1 LRQLFQDDCGLIKDW
16 GAPLNSP
23 RKEFKNTSQSVDPL
37 TLNIAITTWDDVPGD
52 GMYPTTLSTP
62 SESGLSPLH
71 IGSILEIEPLPM
83 QFAGL
88 EDNRSIEAEG
98 SWVSGYASASPRLS
112 GNTSSM
118 DYSDAGMK
126 ELVNCDE
133 DIAYSPTPLYT
144 NDQDLPIADSRNESA
159 YHELGT
165 PDNAVTDWELLFN
178 SDPMSN
184 VDYQEQVLGSPIY
197 WGEDPGASDV
207 ALD

>member
-1 LRQLFQDDCGLIKDW
+1 
-16 GAPLNSP
+16 
-23 RKEFKNTSQSVDPL
+23 
-37 TLNIAITTWDDVPGD
+37 LNIAITTLDDVPGD
-52 GMYPTTLSTP
+52 GIYPTALSTP
-62 SESGLSPLH
+62 SESGLSPLP
-71 IGSILEIEPLPM
+71 IVSIPEIELLPM

-88 EDNRSIEAEG
+88 EDNQSIEAED

-118 DYSDAGMK
+118 DYSDAGM
-126 ELVNCDE
+126 EENVNYDE
-133 DIAYSPTPLYT
+133 NVAYSPTPLYT
-144 NDQDLPIADSRNESA
+144 NDQDILIADSRNESA
-159 YHELGT
+159 YHELGQ
-165 PDNAVTDWELLFN
+165 PDNTVTDWELIFN